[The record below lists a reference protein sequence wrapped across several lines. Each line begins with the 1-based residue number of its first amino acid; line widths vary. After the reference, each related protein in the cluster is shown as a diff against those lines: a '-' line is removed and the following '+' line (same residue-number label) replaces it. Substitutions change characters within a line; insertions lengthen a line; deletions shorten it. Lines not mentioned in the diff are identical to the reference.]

1 MKPEYHLD
9 PATEA
14 SPADSPVAP
23 DSTGCPAPMTAE
35 RRERDRLLEDL
46 RVHQAELE
54 LQNQELRG
62 IQMALEASRQRY
74 FTLFDLAPVPCFV
87 FDQQH
92 AVVEMNFAAA
102 ELVGLAR
109 GEPWSRPFS
118 LFLTEESRPVF
129 HEHLRAAF
137 SAGQVMPAELRLE
150 PRAGGLR
157 HIVMRSAWLAAQDD
171 EAPRVLAAVSD
182 VTVLRDAERKQR
194 ELEAHLFQSQK
205 LESLGTLAGGMA
217 HDFNNILQVISGFAE
232 LALQGGDP
240 EAVRESVEQ
249 IRSAATRAG
258 QLTRQILAFSRRQPM
273 ESTEFSLNQL
283 LVAIEPTLR
292 RIVRPGVE
300 VRIRPAD
307 GLPTVIA
314 DRRQV
319 EQAVSNLVVN
329 ACDAMPHGGVVEL
342 VTALLP
348 GALAGIGTASGARDA
363 VVLAVKDFGV
373 GMAPEVQA
381 HLFEPFFTTKPRGR
395 GTGLG
400 LAMVHGMVRQHGG
413 EIRVD
418 SRVGQGTTI
427 TLLLPST
434 GRVPAAAMPL
444 AEPARSGGGRWI
456 LFAED
461 EPALRKLGEL
471 LLTRRGFRVLC
482 ARDGLDAVELYRHH
496 SGEPIAA
503 FVFDVMM
510 PRMGGVEAFRELRRS
525 GNCPPVLFVSGFPG
539 DVPIEADRPELV
551 RFLRKPFTESEMF
564 EALDQVLRAVA
575 LSSLPTGLSPA
586 AEADSARS

>member
-1 MKPEYHLD
+1 
-9 PATEA
+9 
-14 SPADSPVAP
+14 
-23 DSTGCPAPMTAE
+23 
-35 RRERDRLLEDL
+35 
-46 RVHQAELE
+46 
-54 LQNQELRG
+54 
-62 IQMALEASRQRY
+62 
-74 FTLFDLAPVPCFV
+74 
-87 FDQQH
+87 
-92 AVVEMNFAAA
+92 
-102 ELVGLAR
+102 
-109 GEPWSRPFS
+109 
-118 LFLTEESRPVF
+118 
-129 HEHLRAAF
+129 
-137 SAGQVMPAELRLE
+137 
-150 PRAGGLR
+150 
-157 HIVMRSAWLAAQDD
+157 MRSAWLAAQES
-171 EAPRVLAAVSD
+171 EAPRVLSAVSD
-182 VTVLRDAERKQR
+182 VTLMRDAERKQR
-194 ELEAHLFQSQK
+194 ELEANLFQSQK

-342 VTALLP
+342 VTDLLP
-348 GALAGIGTASGARDA
+348 GALAGICTAAGARDA

-400 LAMVHGMVRQHGG
+400 LAMVHGMVHQHGG

-434 GRVPAAAMPL
+434 GRVPAGSVPTADMP
-444 AEPARSGGGRWI
+444 RSGGGRWI

-471 LLTRRGFRVLC
+471 LLKRRGFRVLC
-482 ARDGLDAVELYRHH
+482 ARDGLDAVELFRHH

-503 FVFDVMM
+503 LVFDVMM
-510 PRMGGVEAFRELRRS
+510 PRMGGVDAFRELRRI

-539 DVPIEADRPELV
+539 DVPIEADHPEKV

-564 EALDQVLRAVA
+564 DALEQLLRA
-575 LSSLPTGLSPA
+575 SSS
-586 AEADSARS
+586 SS